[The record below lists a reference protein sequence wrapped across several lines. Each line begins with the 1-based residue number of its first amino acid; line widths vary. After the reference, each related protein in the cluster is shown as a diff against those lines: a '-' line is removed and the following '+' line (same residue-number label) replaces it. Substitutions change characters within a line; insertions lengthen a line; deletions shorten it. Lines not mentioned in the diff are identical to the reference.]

1 MNHKVTRGIR
11 GGGGGG
17 GWGVPCGTSVGDTWH
32 IGGPSVMPS
41 NIA

>member
-1 MNHKVTRGIR
+1 MNHKVTCGIR
-11 GGGGGG
+11 GGGGG
-17 GWGVPCGTSVGDTWH
+17 GVPCGTSVGDTWH